1 MWLPSGPRLVGEK
14 RLNFR
19 ATQLQRVLFVV
30 EEDETLYPVNVVLLR
45 ANRMVLEADGITN
58 TSTSLVQA
66 WSSNLLGGCAIFV
79 PVS

>member
-1 MWLPSGPRLVGEK
+1 MGEK

-30 EEDETLYPVNVVLLR
+30 EEDKTLYPVNVGLLR
-45 ANRMVLEADGITN
+45 ANRIVLEADGVTN
-58 TSTSLVQA
+58 TSTSSVQA
-66 WSSNLLGGCAIFV
+66 WSSSFLGRRAIFV